1 MIPIPGLPM
10 FAPHWHGWKKHLG
23 RWRWARRPGLTGIH
37 KSPTPAISKRE
48 RARGKDHQHHQHQHH
63 PSTRSVLQG
72 RGVALTGYLFGR
84 AGSEF
89 GPSFCTVSEGSVT
102 FSDARERV
110 RSQFLYEGTM
120 QFCAGGGYFFG
131 RLARGFGASFCNLL
145 EGNVRQWRRPC
156 KEQVRPSGTC
166 SFALTEATFLDAWQA
181 RPSGTCSFALA
192 EATFLDACQMD
203 LKLVFVSF
211 RRQR

>member
-1 MIPIPGLPM
+1 M
-10 FAPHWHGWKKHLG
+10 
-23 RWRWARRPGLTGIH
+23 
-37 KSPTPAISKRE
+37 
-48 RARGKDHQHHQHQHH
+48 
-63 PSTRSVLQG
+63 LQG
-72 RGVALTGYLFGR
+72 RGFALTGYLFGR